1 MASYIYNF
9 ALNTG
14 WQNEDKIQEFQFVII
29 GSNTKLLDELRK
41 LSLTKKI
48 HSKSFRTTLEQKLTS
63 TENIQLIFVGSDKN
77 ENLAEVF
84 DKIEGKNIL
93 LISDNYEDKKIVM
106 INFYQT
112 TANKLKFEINKAN
125 IINQKLTVLPD
136 ILLLG
141 GTEIDVAELYYQS
154 QVSLRTLQ
162 KQVDS
167 LHQHQHELE
176 NQINASNQE
185 ILLQQQVINSQ
196 TTSIDSQK
204 AQMLTQKLELHKLLT
219 DIELKR
225 DTLNKQT
232 FIIVQSEKELNEQKK
247 EIDRRENVLSAQKIQ
262 IDARNAKIE
271 NQAKSLEKQNI
282 IISKQKNILF
292 LLVIISF
299 LALGLFFTIYRGF
312 KNKKKINSLLSK
324 EIEERKKIEDAL
336 GKSEDLYNN
345 APCGYHSLDK
355 NGVFVRI
362 NNTELKWLGYQR
374 DDVVGK
380 MKFTDLISNN
390 SLSVFHKSFPRF
402 KELGEIRD
410 LEFEMI
416 RKDGSILPILHNATA
431 ITDPEGNFLMS
442 RSIIFDITERK
453 QAEEEIQKLNQE
465 LEQRVAERTSQLQ
478 SANKELEA
486 FAYSVSHDLRAPLR
500 SIDGFSQILLEE
512 YQDKVNEQGKNYL
525 HRIRAATQRMS
536 QLIDDMLNL
545 SRVSRTEMI
554 IQRINLSEI
563 VHDIAD
569 EFNINQPERQ
579 VKFIIQEG
587 IEVKGD
593 GQLLRILLENLISNA
608 WKFTS
613 KHANARIEFG
623 KQQQEG
629 EEVYIIRDDGAGFD
643 MNYAGKIF
651 GAFQRLHTDTEFPG
665 TGIGLATVQ
674 RIIHRHGGKVWAEG
688 EVEKGATFY
697 FTITQ

>member
-48 HSKSFRTTLEQKLTS
+48 RNKPFRTILEPKLTS

-77 ENLAEVF
+77 ENIAEIF

-93 LISDNYEDKKIVM
+93 LVSDNYEDKKIVM

-112 TANKLKFEINKAN
+112 PDNKLKFEINKAN

-162 KQVDS
+162 KQVET
-167 LHQHQHELE
+167 LHQYQHELE
-176 NQINASNQE
+176 NRINASNQE
-185 ILLQQQVINSQ
+185 ILLQQKVINSQ
-196 TTSIDSQK
+196 SASIDSQK

-299 LALGLFFTIYRGF
+299 LALGLFFTIYMGF

-374 DDVVGK
+374 DEVVGK

-402 KELGEIRD
+402 KELGEVRD

-442 RSIIFDITERK
+442 RSILFDITERK

-478 SANKELEA
+478 AANNELEA

-500 SIDGFSQILLEE
+500 HIDGFIELLQMEIAE
-512 YQDKVNEQGKNYL
+512 SLDEQEQHYMMAISDSAK
-525 HRIRAATQRMS
+525 RMGS
-536 QLIDDMLNL
+536 LIDDLLSFSRMGRNEMSKMQVDLVKLVQEVIREFEPEAKGRTINWQISNL
-545 SRVSRTEMI
+545 PVVT
-554 IQRINLSEI
+554 
-563 VHDIAD
+563 
-569 EFNINQPERQ
+569 
-579 VKFIIQEG
+579 
-587 IEVKGD
+587 GD
-593 GQLLRILLENLISNA
+593 RAMLRIVIVNLISNA
-608 WKFTS
+608 LKFTRDREQ
-613 KHANARIEFG
+613 AEIEIGYTKDKETGTVFF
-623 KQQQEG
+623 
-629 EEVYIIRDDGAGFD
+629 VRDNGVGFD
-643 MNYAGKIF
+643 PNYANKLF
-651 GAFQRLHTDTEFPG
+651 GVFQRLHRADEFEG
-665 TGIGLATVQ
+665 TGIGLANVR
-674 RIIHRHGGKVWAEG
+674 RIIARHGGRTWAEG
-688 EVEKGATFY
+688 EIGKGATFY
-697 FTITQ
+697 FSIP